1 MSILKPTLILVI
13 LSSLLLCNYAWATE
27 PPPRVGAVKE
37 KAAPAPA
44 PQPKK
49 KPVKRRAVRQ
59 IIDGM
64 PASAA
69 PPAAYRPQLHPPAGM
84 VPMPQPLPQPMS
96 PSMSQPMPAPM
107 PVPSAQVGSDYKGG
121 VGTTL
126 LSPQGRLCSDNGITV
141 QCF

>member
-1 MSILKPTLILVI
+1 MMSILKPTLVLVI

-37 KAAPAPA
+37 KAEPAPA

-59 IIDGM
+59 IVDGM

-69 PPAAYRPQLHPPAGM
+69 PPAAYRPQLHPPG
-84 VPMPQPLPQPMS
+84 VTSPMPQPMP
-96 PSMSQPMPAPM
+96 QPMPAPM